1 MLSFKNTYY
10 ILFIICFYKDEL
22 FFSYSIWLFNKIYK
36 CSLFSGIF
44 KILGRND
51 ILPCAVC
58 ETVGAVTHF
67 AWMATFAWIGND
79 SNSLNLFNQKL

>member
-1 MLSFKNTYY
+1 MKY
-10 ILFIICFYKDEL
+10 
-22 FFSYSIWLFNKIYK
+22 FFHIPFGCLTKHINAVYFLDF
-36 CSLFSGIF
+36 L

-58 ETVGAVTHF
+58 ETFGAVTHF

-79 SNSLNLFNQKL
+79 SNFLNLFNLKL